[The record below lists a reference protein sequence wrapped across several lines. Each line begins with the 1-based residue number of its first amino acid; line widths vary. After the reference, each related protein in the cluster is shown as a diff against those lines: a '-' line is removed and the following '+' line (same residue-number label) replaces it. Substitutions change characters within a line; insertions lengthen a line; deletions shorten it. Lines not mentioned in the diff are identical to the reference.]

1 MIEIAI
7 VVLCLLANAL
17 IAGAEMAFV
26 AVSRPSLR
34 ELARQGQKKAEVLLR
49 LRERPERTLA
59 VMQIGI
65 TLVAAL
71 AGAVGGAGAEEQLSP
86 LFEKLG
92 INEST
97 ADTLAIGVVVIPL
110 TYFTVVIGELIPK
123 TLALR
128 HSLAFGLA
136 AAPWLSMFDC
146 VLGPLVTVFE
156 WSTKA
161 FLSLLRLTTGG
172 QPGTRAD
179 DTQHATVELGL
190 LSTQHRQYVMN
201 LVDLERK
208 RMKDIFLPWQQV
220 VKADV
225 RLGARELQSI
235 LLASGHTRLP
245 VLDGE
250 RLVGILNA
258 KEFFALHASGS
269 DQWISLVR
277 PAVELPDQLP
287 LLSGLKL
294 LQDKRV
300 HMGVVYSQQIRV
312 GIVTLEDILEEVVG
326 EIYDEDDDGA
336 LKAILTA
343 SPKTKGQWTEF
354 SLGSSRPQ

>member
-1 MIEIAI
+1 MVEIAI

-17 IAGAEMAFV
+17 VAGAEMAFV
-26 AVSRPSLR
+26 AVSRPTLR
-34 ELARQGQKKAEVLLR
+34 ELARQGHKKADILLR

-86 LFEKLG
+86 LFERLG
-92 INEST
+92 VSEST
-97 ADTLAIGVVVIPL
+97 ADTLAIGIVVIPL

-128 HSLAFGLA
+128 HSMAVGLA
-136 AAPWLSMFDC
+136 AAPWLSFFDC
-146 VLGPLVTVFE
+146 MLGPLVTVFE
-156 WSTKA
+156 WSTKR

-172 QPGTRAD
+172 QAAARAEEA
-179 DTQHATVELGL
+179 QHTTLELGV
-190 LSTQHRQYVMN
+190 LSSQHRQYVMN
-201 LVDLERK
+201 LVNLEQK
-208 RMKDIFLPWQQV
+208 RVRDIYLPWQQV
-220 VKADV
+220 VTADV
-225 RLGARELQSI
+225 GLSARELETV
-235 LLASGHTRLP
+235 LLASGHTRVP
-245 VLDGE
+245 VLEGE
-250 RLVGILNA
+250 TLLGILNA

-269 DQWISLVR
+269 EQWRSLVR
-277 PAVELPDQLP
+277 PAVQLPDHLP

-294 LQDKRV
+294 LQDRRV
-300 HMGVVYSQQIRV
+300 HMGIVYLQQTRL
-312 GIVTLEDILEEVVG
+312 GIVTLEDILEEVIG

-343 SPKTKGQWTEF
+343 SPKTKGHWTEF
-354 SLGSSRPQ
+354 SLGASRRQ

>member
-1 MIEIAI
+1 MIEVTI

-34 ELARQGQKKAEVLLR
+34 ELVRQGQKKAEILLR

-86 LFEKLG
+86 VFERLG
-92 INEST
+92 VSEST
-97 ADTLAIGVVVIPL
+97 ADMLAIGVVVIPL

-128 HSLAFGLA
+128 HSLAVGLA
-136 AAPWLSMFDC
+136 AAPWLSFFDC
-146 VLGPLVTVFE
+146 LLGPLVTIFE
-156 WSTKA
+156 WSTKK
-161 FLSLLRLTTGG
+161 FLSLLRLTTGAPSG
-172 QPGTRAD
+172 MRSEDAQA
-179 DTQHATVELGL
+179 ATVELGL
-190 LSTQHRQYVMN
+190 LSTEHRQYVMN

-208 RMKDIFLPWQQV
+208 RVKDIYLPWKQV

-225 RLGARELQSI
+225 HLSAAEVQSI

-245 VLDGE
+245 VLDE
-250 RLVGILNA
+250 ESLVGILNA
-258 KEFFALHASGS
+258 KEFFALHASGTE
-269 DQWISLVR
+269 QWRSLVR
-277 PAVELPDQLP
+277 PAVELPEHLP
-287 LLSGLKL
+287 LLSGLKV
-294 LQDKRV
+294 LQDRRV
-300 HMGVVYSQQIRV
+300 HMGIVCSPQTRL
-312 GIVTLEDILEEVVG
+312 GIVTLEDILEEIIG

-343 SPKTKGQWTEF
+343 SPKTKGYWTEF
-354 SLGSSRPQ
+354 SLGSSRRQ

>member
-1 MIEIAI
+1 MIELAI
-7 VVLCLLANAL
+7 VVLCLFANAL

-26 AVSRPSLR
+26 AVSRPRLR
-34 ELARQGQKKAEVLLR
+34 ELVRQGHNKADILLR

-71 AGAVGGAGAEEQLSP
+71 AGVVGGAGAEEQLSP

-92 INEST
+92 VNEST
-97 ADTLAIGVVVIPL
+97 SDTLAIGVVVIPL

-128 HSLAFGLA
+128 HSLAVGLA
-136 AAPWLSMFDC
+136 AAPWLSFFDC
-146 VLGPLVTVFE
+146 VLGPLVTIFE
-156 WSTKA
+156 WSTKSV
-161 FLSLLRLTTGG
+161 LGLLRLTKSLQG
-172 QPGTRAD
+172 QVRGEE
-179 DTQHATVELGL
+179 TQQATVELGM
-190 LSTQHRQYVMN
+190 LSSEHRQYVMN

-208 RMKDIFLPWQQV
+208 QVKDIYLPWKNV
-220 VKADV
+220 IKADV
-225 RLGARELQSI
+225 RFSAPEVQTV
-235 LLASGHTRLP
+235 LLASGHTRVP

-258 KEFFALHASGS
+258 KEFFALHATGS
-269 DQWISLVR
+269 EQWLSLVR
-277 PAVELPDQLP
+277 PAVELQDHLP
-287 LLSGLKL
+287 LLAGLKI
-294 LQDKRV
+294 LQDRRV
-300 HMGVVYSQQIRV
+300 HMGIVHAQQTRV
-312 GIVTLEDILEEVVG
+312 GIVTLEDILEEVIG

-343 SPKTKGQWTEF
+343 SPKTRGYWTEF
-354 SLGSSRPQ
+354 SLGSSRRP

>member
-1 MIEIAI
+1 MIEVAI

-34 ELARQGQKKAEVLLR
+34 ELVRQGHKKADILLR

-92 INEST
+92 VNEST
-97 ADTLAIGVVVIPL
+97 ADTLAIGVVVVPL

-128 HSLAFGLA
+128 NSLTVGLA
-136 AAPWLSMFDC
+136 AAPWLSFFDR
-146 VLGPLVTVFE
+146 VLGPLVTIFE
-156 WSTKA
+156 WSTK
-161 FLSLLRLTTGG
+161 SLLRVLRLTRGSQSAARG
-172 QPGTRAD
+172 EEAQA
-179 DTQHATVELGL
+179 ATVELGL
-190 LSTQHRQYVMN
+190 LSSQHRQYVMN

-208 RMKDIFLPWQQV
+208 RVKDIYLPWKHV

-225 RLGARELQSI
+225 RLSAREVETI
-235 LLASGHTRLP
+235 LLASGHTRVP
-245 VLDGE
+245 VLDE
-250 RLVGILNA
+250 EALVGILNA
-258 KEFFALHASGS
+258 KEFFALHATGSG
-269 DQWISLVR
+269 QWLSLVR
-277 PAVELPDQLP
+277 PAVELQEHLP
-287 LLSGLKL
+287 LLAGLRM
-294 LQDKRV
+294 LQDRRV
-300 HMGVVYSQQIRV
+300 HMGIVYSHQTRV

-343 SPKTKGQWTEF
+343 SPKTRGYWSEF
-354 SLGSSRPQ
+354 SLGPSRNQ

>member
-1 MIEIAI
+1 MIEVAI
-7 VVLCLLANAL
+7 VVLCLRAKAL

-34 ELARQGQKKAEVLLR
+34 ELVRQGHKKADILLR

-92 INEST
+92 VSEST

-128 HSLAFGLA
+128 RSLTVGLA
-136 AAPWLSMFDC
+136 AAPWLSFFDRI
-146 VLGPLVTVFE
+146 LGPLVTIFE
-156 WSTKA
+156 WSTKR
-161 FLSLLRLTTGG
+161 FLALLRLTGMQSGRPEEG
-172 QPGTRAD
+172 QA
-179 DTQHATVELGL
+179 ATVELGL
-190 LSTQHRQYVMN
+190 LSSQHRQYVMN

-208 RMKDIFLPWQQV
+208 RVKDICMPWSQV
-220 VKADV
+220 IKADV
-225 RLGARELQSI
+225 RMSARELETI
-235 LLASGHTRLP
+235 LLASGHTRVP
-245 VLDGE
+245 VLDRE
-250 RLVGILNA
+250 ALIGILNA
-258 KEFFALHASGS
+258 KEFLALHASGS
-269 DQWISLVR
+269 EQWLSLVR
-277 PAVELPDQLP
+277 PAVELQDQLP
-287 LLSGLKL
+287 LLAGLRM
-294 LQDKRV
+294 LQDRHV
-300 HMGVVYSQQIRV
+300 HMGVVYSHQTRV
-312 GIVTLEDILEEVVG
+312 GIVTLEDILEEVIG

-343 SPKTKGQWTEF
+343 SPKTRGYWSEV
-354 SLGSSRPQ
+354 SLGPSRNQ

>member
-1 MIEIAI
+1 MIELAV

-34 ELARQGQKKAEVLLR
+34 ELVRQGQKKAEVLLR

-65 TLVAAL
+65 TLVGAL

-92 INEST
+92 VSEST

-128 HSLAFGLA
+128 HSLAVGMA
-136 AAPWLSMFDC
+136 AAPWLSFFDR

-156 WSTKA
+156 WSTRR
-161 FLSLLRLTTGG
+161 FLALLRFTGIQSVRPEEG
-172 QPGTRAD
+172 QA
-179 DTQHATVELGL
+179 ATVELGL
-190 LSTQHRQYVMN
+190 LSSQHRQYVMN

-208 RMKDIFLPWQQV
+208 RVKDICLPWSQV
-220 VKADV
+220 IKADV
-225 RLGARELQSI
+225 RMSARELEGI
-235 LLASGHTRLP
+235 LLASGHTRVP
-245 VLDGE
+245 VLDRE
-250 RLVGILNA
+250 VLIGILNA
-258 KEFFALHASGS
+258 KEFLALHASGS
-269 DQWISLVR
+269 EQWLSLVR
-277 PAVELPDQLP
+277 PAVELPDHLP
-287 LLSGLKL
+287 LLSSLKL
-294 LQDKRV
+294 LQDRRV
-300 HMGVVYSQQIRV
+300 HMGIVSSQQTRL

-343 SPKTKGQWTEF
+343 SPKTKGSWTEF
-354 SLGSSRPQ
+354 SLGSSRNP

>member
-1 MIEIAI
+1 MIEIVI

-34 ELARQGQKKAEVLLR
+34 ELVRQRHTKADILLR

-92 INEST
+92 VNEST
-97 ADTLAIGVVVIPL
+97 ADTLAIAAVVVPL

-128 HSLAFGLA
+128 HSLTVGLA
-136 AAPWLSMFDC
+136 AAPWLSFFDR
-146 VLGPLVTVFE
+146 VLGPLVTIFE
-156 WSTKA
+156 WSTK
-161 FLSLLRLTTGG
+161 SLLRILRLTRGSQSAG
-172 QPGTRAD
+172 RGEE
-179 DTQHATVELGL
+179 TQATVELGL
-190 LSTQHRQYVMN
+190 LSSQHRQYVMN

-208 RMKDIFLPWQQV
+208 RVKDIYLPWKHV

-225 RLGARELQSI
+225 RLSAREVETI
-235 LLASGHTRLP
+235 LLASGHTRVP
-245 VLDGE
+245 VLDE
-250 RLVGILNA
+250 EALVGILNA
-258 KEFFALHASGS
+258 KEFFALHATGS
-269 DQWISLVR
+269 EQWLSLVR
-277 PAVELPDQLP
+277 SAVELQDQLP
-287 LLSGLKL
+287 LLAGLRM
-294 LQDKRV
+294 LQDRRV
-300 HMGVVYSQQIRV
+300 HMGIVYSHQTRV

-343 SPKTKGQWTEF
+343 SPKTRGYWSEF
-354 SLGSSRPQ
+354 SLGPSRHQ

>member
-1 MIEIAI
+1 MIELTI
-7 VVLCLLANAL
+7 VVLCLLTNAL

-34 ELARQGQKKAEVLLR
+34 ELVRQGHKKADILLR

-86 LFEKLG
+86 LFERLG
-92 INEST
+92 VSEST
-97 ADTLAIGVVVIPL
+97 ADTLAIGAVVIPL

-128 HSLAFGLA
+128 HSLTVGLA
-136 AAPWLSMFDC
+136 TAPWLSFFDGL
-146 VLGPLVTVFE
+146 LGPLVTVFE
-156 WSTKA
+156 WSTKS
-161 FLSLLRLTTGG
+161 FLRMLRLTTGSG
-172 QPGTRAD
+172 GTRGEE
-179 DTQHATVELGL
+179 TQAATVELGL
-190 LSTQHRQYVMN
+190 LSSQHRQYVMN

-208 RMKDIFLPWQQV
+208 RMKDIFLPWNQV

-225 RLGARELQSI
+225 RLSARELETI

-258 KEFFALHASGS
+258 REFLALHATGS
-269 DQWISLVR
+269 DQWLSLVR
-277 PAVELPDQLP
+277 PAVELQEHVP
-287 LLSGLKL
+287 LLAGLKM
-294 LQDKRV
+294 LQDRRV
-300 HMGVVYSQQIRV
+300 HMGIVYAQQTRI
-312 GIVTLEDILEEVVG
+312 GIVTLEDILEEVIG

-343 SPKTKGQWTEF
+343 SPKTKGYWTEF
-354 SLGSSRPQ
+354 SVGSSRRQ

>member
-34 ELARQGQKKAEVLLR
+34 ELARQGQKKAETLLR

-156 WSTKA
+156 WSTKT
-161 FLSLLRLTTGG
+161 FLSLLRLTAAGPAG
-172 QPGTRAD
+172 RSD
-179 DTQHATVELGL
+179 DTQPATVELQL
-190 LSTQHRQYVMN
+190 LSSQHRQYVMN

-220 VKADV
+220 VKADI
-225 RLGARELQSI
+225 RLNARELQTI

-245 VLDGE
+245 VLEGE
-250 RLVGILNA
+250 KLVGILNA
-258 KEFFALHASGS
+258 KEFFPLHASGS
-269 DQWISLVR
+269 EEWTSLVR
-277 PAVELPDQLP
+277 PAVELPDHLP

-300 HMGVVYSQQIRV
+300 HMGVVYSRETPL

-343 SPKTKGQWTEF
+343 SPKTRGHWTEV
-354 SLGSSRPQ
+354 SLGSSRRQ

>member
-7 VVLCLLANAL
+7 VMLCLLANAL

-34 ELARQGQKKAEVLLR
+34 ELVRQGHKKAEVLLR

-92 INEST
+92 VSEST

-128 HSLAFGLA
+128 HSMAVGLA
-136 AAPWLSMFDC
+136 AAPWLSFSDC
-146 VLGPLVTVFE
+146 MLGPLVTVFE
-156 WSTKA
+156 WSTKK
-161 FLSLLRLTTGG
+161 FLSLLRLTTRG
-172 QPGTRAD
+172 QAAARSEEAHDG
-179 DTQHATVELGL
+179 TVELGL
-190 LSTQHRQYVMN
+190 LSSQHRQYVMN
-201 LVDLERK
+201 LVDLEQK
-208 RMKDIFLPWQQV
+208 RVKDIFLPWKQV

-225 RLGARELQSI
+225 RLTAREVETM

-250 RLVGILNA
+250 TLVGILNA

-269 DQWISLVR
+269 EQWRSLVR
-277 PAVELPDQLP
+277 PAVQLPDHLP
-287 LLSGLKL
+287 LLSGLKV
-294 LQDKRV
+294 LQDRRV
-300 HMGVVYSQQIRV
+300 HMGIVYSQQTRL
-312 GIVTLEDILEEVVG
+312 GIVTLEDILEEIIG

-343 SPKTKGQWTEF
+343 SPKTKGHWTEF
-354 SLGSSRPQ
+354 SLGSSRHQ

>member
-1 MIEIAI
+1 MIEMAV

-34 ELARQGQKKAEVLLR
+34 ELVRQGHKKADILLK

-86 LFEKLG
+86 LFESLG
-92 INEST
+92 ASESS
-97 ADTLAIGVVVIPL
+97 ADMLAIGVVVVPL

-128 HSLAFGLA
+128 HSLTVGLA
-136 AAPWLSMFDC
+136 AAPWLSFFDG

-156 WSTKA
+156 WSTKT
-161 FLSLLRLTTGG
+161 FLRLLRLTTGSQG
-172 QPGTRAD
+172 GGRAEE
-179 DTQHATVELGL
+179 TPTTVELGL

-208 RMKDIFLPWQQV
+208 RMKDIYLPWKHV
-220 VKADV
+220 VTVDV
-225 RLGARELQSI
+225 RLSAREVQTT
-235 LLASGHTRLP
+235 LLTSGHTRLP

-258 KEFFALHASGS
+258 KEFFALLGTGS
-269 DQWISLVR
+269 EQWASLVR
-277 PAVELPDQLP
+277 PAVELPEQLP
-287 LLSGLKL
+287 LLSGLKT
-294 LQDKRV
+294 LQDRRM
-300 HMGVVYSQQIRV
+300 HMGIVSSQQTRV
-312 GIVTLEDILEEVVG
+312 GIVTLEDILEEIIG

-343 SPKTKGQWTEF
+343 SPKTRGYRTEY
-354 SLGSSRPQ
+354 SLGSPRQQ